1 MTDYCTKTADEA
13 EFNAV
18 MLGCG
23 LCVETQDMDGNP
35 VILPASQYVCI
46 DRIGPIL
53 SQNGT
58 YYPEFY
64 ANVRLLQEPTPE
76 QDAAL
81 GAISLE
87 PGTPQYRVWA

>member
-1 MTDYCTKTADEA
+1 MTDYCIKTTDEV
-13 EFNAV
+13 EFNTV
-18 MLGCG
+18 LLECG
-23 LCVETQDMDGNP
+23 LCIETQDTDGNTIIVP
-35 VILPASQYVCI
+35 SSQYVCI

-64 ANVRLLQEPTPE
+64 ANIRLLQEPTPE
-76 QDAAL
+76 QSAAL
-81 GAISLE
+81 EAISLE